1 MAQPLTLKD
10 LLEALSGAVIGAQ
23 DRIEQHQLSNLS
35 GYFDEDNRPHSVLV
49 RIPSMRPGAQEG
61 EEDFY
66 RAPLLSLVPAN
77 PLQIRE
83 VDIEFDVELGELGDE
98 PGDESAQDSTNENA
112 GVNTPWRGGT
122 PRKTVQI
129 DAHSG
134 RGKSAGSVHLKV
146 KVQSAET
153 SSGMA
158 KLTNQLAQTQGVV
171 KAAG

>member
-49 RIPSMRPGAQEG
+49 RVPSLRPGAKDG
-61 EEDFY
+61 EEDYY
-66 RAPLLSLVPAN
+66 RAPLLALVPAN

-83 VDIEFDVELGELGDE
+83 VDIEFDVELGELGE
-98 PGDESAQDSTNENA
+98 ESDDAPADAANENA
-112 GVNTPWRGGT
+112 AASTPWRGGS

-129 DAHSG
+129 DAHSA
-134 RGKSAGSVHLKV
+134 RGKSAGSVHMKV
-146 KVQSAET
+146 KVQSTET

-171 KAAG
+171 KVAD